1 MDFKEM
7 SAVSTAGKRS
17 MSIMESVLFEQNDPC
32 FLYSISFRD
41 IDIISVWT
49 HLMAQSSCQIWFR
62 VCKYPTTFFSSLEQS
77 RYDVQQLVQPLQ
89 YCECWALQ

>member
-17 MSIMESVLFEQNDPC
+17 MSIMESVLFEQNNPC

-41 IDIISVWT
+41 MDIISVWT
-49 HLMAQSSCQIWFR
+49 HLMAQSSAKSGSGFVNI
-62 VCKYPTTFFSSLEQS
+62 
-77 RYDVQQLVQPLQ
+77 QQLFSPLWNSRDMM
-89 YCECWALQ
+89 CSS